1 MNLRSPAATDRMR
14 TLTVQVSDSSY
25 QILAKDAKARGVLPA
40 NIAEA
45 AIEDHARRAM
55 MLDRRFRDAA
65 AEVDRR
71 LAHAPA

>member
-1 MNLRSPAATDRMR
+1 MLKIPSAPDRMR

-25 QILAKDAKARGVLPA
+25 QVLAQDAKARGVLPA
-40 NIAEA
+40 NIAET
-45 AIEDHARRAM
+45 AIEDHARRAL

>member
-1 MNLRSPAATDRMR
+1 MLKIPSAPDRMR

-25 QILAKDAKARGVLPA
+25 QILARDAKARGVLPA

-71 LAHAPA
+71 LANAPA